1 MFVPSLASIEDFTTL
16 VPHLIYLRTK
26 LSHISLTLATNTLFL
41 RLPSTL
47 RELSLS
53 TWSIDYAD
61 GHTWENLL
69 SRKFPSLKHFRLI
82 ISLDQI
88 PEDHSVATTEDLDG
102 SVQSFNQ
109 SKYFLDH
116 RWTVLLS
123 VNDNGPLKFV
133 LHTLPYPIENF
144 QSTLLKIRRSTAA
157 PPMIKAAYR
166 DVSRLTLSLQDDP
179 CPLSL
184 QQNEHRHFPR
194 LDQLTFLSNLTDDIP
209 QFQSAEYLSY
219 LRHMTD
225 LSTISKLKLSEEVH
239 QYPIT
244 FVRCLMEQLPGV
256 ISLTVS
262 NRLFVRLGSQAMYSL
277 KSLTLIFT
285 IYSPSSTALT
295 RMHHLLQ
302 FHQKLT
308 NDLIL
313 ELVRRVPTHFP
324 FLQSLSLVVRD
335 LDVFDQQLPEWLR
348 SNFSSSSTVKYDL
361 ISNDGTILFH
371 F

>member
-1 MFVPSLASIEDFTTL
+1 MLVPSLASIDDFTTL

-26 LSHISLTLATNTLFL
+26 LSHISLTLASSTLFL

-53 TWSIDYAD
+53 TWSIDYAN
-61 GHTWENLL
+61 GHAWENLL

-82 ISLDQI
+82 ISLDRI
-88 PEDHSVATTEDLDG
+88 PENHSVATTEDLDG
-102 SVQSFNQ
+102 LVQSFNQ

-116 RWTVLLS
+116 RWTVLLN

-144 QSTLLKIRRSTAA
+144 QSTLLNIRRSTAT

-184 QQNEHRHFPR
+184 QQNEHRRFPR
-194 LDQLTFLSNLTDDIP
+194 LDQLTFLSNLTEDIP
-209 QFQSAEYLSY
+209 QFQSSEYLSY
-219 LRHMTD
+219 LRHMMD
-225 LSTISKLKLSEEVH
+225 LSAINKLIFSEEVH
-239 QYPIT
+239 QYPID
-244 FVRCLMEQLPGV
+244 FVHCLMEHLPHV
-256 ISLTVS
+256 ISLTVA
-262 NRLFVRLGSQAMYSL
+262 NRLFVRLCSQTLCSL

-285 IYSPSSTALT
+285 IYSPSSTAT
-295 RMHHLLQ
+295 IRMHYLLQ

-313 ELVRRVPTHFP
+313 ELVRRVPADFP
-324 FLQSLSLVVRD
+324 SLQTLSLVVRD

-361 ISNDGTILFH
+361 NSIDGILLFH

>member
-1 MFVPSLASIEDFTTL
+1 MLVPSLASIDDFTTL

-26 LSHISLTLATNTLFL
+26 LSHISLTLASSTLFL

-53 TWSIDYAD
+53 TWSIDYAN
-61 GHTWENLL
+61 GHAWENLL

-82 ISLDQI
+82 ISLDRI
-88 PEDHSVATTEDLDG
+88 PENHSVATTEDLDG
-102 SVQSFNQ
+102 LVQSFNQ

-116 RWTVLLS
+116 RWTVLLN

-144 QSTLLKIRRSTAA
+144 QSTLLNIRRSTAT

-184 QQNEHRHFPR
+184 QQNEHRRFPR
-194 LDQLTFLSNLTDDIP
+194 LDQLTFLSNLTEDIP
-209 QFQSAEYLSY
+209 QFQSSEYLSY
-219 LRHMTD
+219 LRHMMD
-225 LSTISKLKLSEEVH
+225 LSAINKLIFSEEVH
-239 QYPIT
+239 QYPID
-244 FVRCLMEQLPGV
+244 FVRCLMEQLPQV
-256 ISLTVS
+256 ISLTVA
-262 NRLFVRLGSQAMYSL
+262 NRLFVRLCSQTLCSL

-285 IYSPSSTALT
+285 IYSPSSTAT
-295 RMHHLLQ
+295 IRMHYLLQ

-313 ELVRRVPTHFP
+313 ELVRRVPADFP
-324 FLQSLSLVVRD
+324 SLQTLSLVVRD

-361 ISNDGTILFH
+361 NSIDGILLFH